1 MHKSHI
7 PETLALRAIR
17 EEGVRRD
24 FPGVYSNVMKWVTC
38 ILAVLLIVAAVP
50 AMASSDKAAKAL
62 YEQGKAAE
70 ARQDYITAYND
81 YHKAW
86 NLKPTDLTYRTAAEY
101 VRFLASASYVHQGEI
116 LMKAGKLQEALT
128 DFEQAIAIDPS
139 SFIAQQMANKVRL
152 LLLKGQ
158 NPAPAPTTQS
168 GLTRRMEEAT
178 GPVELAPISQTPI
191 ILKLSED
198 AKTIY
203 ESIGKLAGI
212 NVLFDPDYTSK
223 RIRVDLNGVTL
234 EEALQITALESK
246 TFWRPVT
253 PNTIFVAADTPAKR
267 KELEQSVIRTFYL
280 SNLSQPN
287 ELQDLV
293 NILRTLLDTQ
303 RLQQFPSQQAV
314 VVRGTPDQI
323 AMAEKL
329 IDDLDKSRPEVV
341 VEVAI
346 MQVNRDHLR
355 NLGIQWPAS
364 VTAAL
369 QSNVS
374 TTTSAT
380 GTNVGTGNGT
390 VSTTTGA
397 STGSLTLN
405 ELAHLNATNIL
416 ITIPPTTAN
425 FLLTDSS
432 SKLITQPQI
441 RASDGQKAS
450 LKIGERVP
458 VATGSFQP
466 GIGGVGINPLV
477 NTQFNYIDVGVN
489 IDITPHVHGLDEITL
504 KLAMDIS
511 AVDSYQNIGG
521 IQQPV
526 IGQRKIEQDIRL
538 KEGEVSILGG
548 ILESDQTKSLSGVPG
563 LAQIPGLRWLFS
575 SEQKELKDNEIVF
588 VLIPHIVRA
597 QDLSASNTKPIDVGT
612 ANAIS
617 LRRDSAASS
626 APQPSGQSP
635 TGPGAAQNN
644 MAPPSGAAVPPSA
657 ALSNVGAQPPTA
669 SAPQGSAIVSF
680 DPPTLDQPVGATF
693 TVNVNLAG
701 GQNVYSV
708 PVQVLYNPRV
718 LQVVNVSNGPL
729 LSKDGQTVALVDR
742 DDSLAGIL
750 QLTASRPPGSGGVTG
765 DGAVFTLTFQARA
778 PGQATLSINRATV
791 KNASMQNVPAS
802 GSQAIVTV
810 H

>member
-1 MHKSHI
+1 MKRFSRV
-7 PETLALRAIR
+7 LAMLLM
-17 EEGVRRD
+17 V
-24 FPGVYSNVMKWVTC
+24 
-38 ILAVLLIVAAVP
+38 AVLPAVA
-50 AMASSDKAAKAL
+50 STDKAAKAL
-62 YEQGKAAE
+62 YEKGKAAE
-70 ARQDYITAYND
+70 ARNDYIEAYND
-81 YHKAW
+81 YHQAW
-86 NLKPTDLTYRTAAEY
+86 QLKPTELRYRTAAEF
-101 VRFLASASYVHQGEI
+101 VRFLAAASYVHQGEI
-116 LMKAGKLQEALT
+116 QMNGGKLQEALT

-139 SFIAQQMANKVRL
+139 SFIAQQLANKVRQM
-152 LLLKGQ
+152 LLKGQ
-158 NPAPAPTTQS
+158 NPPPPPTPQS
-168 GLTRRMEEAT
+168 ALTRRMEEAT
-178 GPVELAPISQTPI
+178 GPVELAPIAQTPI
-191 ILKLSED
+191 TLKLSED
-198 AKTIY
+198 TKTIY

-212 NVLFDPDYTSK
+212 NVLFDPDYQSR

-280 SNLSQPN
+280 TNLSQPN

-293 NILRTLLDTQ
+293 NILRQLLDTQ

-329 IDDLDKSRPEVV
+329 IEDLDKSRPEVV

-346 MQVNRDHLR
+346 MQVNRDKLR
-355 NLGIQWPAS
+355 NLGIQPPTSIS
-364 VTAAL
+364 VAL
-369 QSNVS
+369 QSNTS
-374 TTTSAT
+374 TTTSTT
-380 GTNVGTGNGT
+380 GTNVGTGNGNVT
-390 VSTTTGA
+390 TTTGA
-397 STGSLTLN
+397 STGTITLN
-405 ELAHLNATNIL
+405 ELAHLNATNFAV
-416 ITIPPTTAN
+416 TIPAATAN
-425 FLLTDSS
+425 FLFTDSD

-450 LKIGERVP
+450 LKVGERVP

-538 KEGEVSILGG
+538 KEGEVNILGG
-548 ILESDQTKSLSGVPG
+548 LLESDQTKSLSGIPG
-563 LAQIPGLRWLFS
+563 LAQIPFFRYFFS
-575 SEQKELKDNEIVF
+575 SEQKEVKDNEIVF

-597 QDLSASNTKPIDVGT
+597 QDLSASNLKAIDVGT
-612 ANAIS
+612 ANS
-617 LRRDSAASS
+617 FQLRRETS
-626 APQPSGQSP
+626 APQSNGQP
-635 TGPGAAQNN
+635 PNGPGAAQNN
-644 MAPPSGAAVPPSA
+644 ALPPNGP
-657 ALSNVGAQPPTA
+657 GGGQPQAGVANASA
-669 SAPQGSAIVSF
+669 SAPAGSAIVSF
-680 DPPTLDQPVGATF
+680 DPPTLDQAVGATF
-693 TVNVNLAG
+693 TVNISLAG

-708 PVQVLYNPRV
+708 PLQIMYNPRV
-718 LQVVNVSNGPL
+718 LQVLNVSNGPL
-729 LSKDGQTVALVDR
+729 LSKDGQPVALVNR
-742 DDSLAGIL
+742 DDTLAGIL
-750 QLTASRPPGSGGVTG
+750 QLSATRPPGSGGISG
-765 DGAVFTLTFQARA
+765 DGTVFTLTFQARA
-778 PGQATLSINRATV
+778 PGQATLSINRAAV
-791 KNASMQNVPAS
+791 KNASMQNVPAT

>member
-1 MHKSHI
+1 
-7 PETLALRAIR
+7 
-17 EEGVRRD
+17 
-24 FPGVYSNVMKWVTC
+24 MKWVTTR
-38 ILAVLLIVAAVP
+38 ILAMLLIVAVLP

-62 YEQGKAAE
+62 YQEGKAAQ

-86 NLKPTDLTYRTAAEY
+86 ELKPSDLTYRTAAEY
-101 VRFLASASYVHQGEI
+101 VRFLAAASYVHQGEI

-128 DFEQAIAIDPS
+128 DFEQALAVDPS
-139 SFIAQQMANKVRL
+139 SFIAQQQANKVRQ
-152 LLLKGQ
+152 LLLKDQ
-158 NPAPAPTTQS
+158 NPAPAATPQS
-168 GLTRRMEEAT
+168 ALTRRMEEAT

-280 SNLSQPN
+280 TNLSQPN

-346 MQVNRDHLR
+346 MQVNRDKLR
-355 NLGIQWPAS
+355 NLGIQPPAS
-364 VTAAL
+364 ITAQL
-369 QSNVS
+369 QSNTS
-374 TTTSAT
+374 TTTSAS
-380 GTNVGTGNGT
+380 GTNVGTGSGT
-390 VSTTTGA
+390 VSTTSGA
-397 STGSLTLN
+397 TTGSLTLN
-405 ELAHLNATNIL
+405 ELAHLNATNVL
-416 ITIPPTTAN
+416 ITIPATTAN
-425 FLLTDSS
+425 FLFTDSS

-538 KEGEVSILGG
+538 KEGEVNILGG
-548 ILESDQTKSLSGVPG
+548 ILESDQTKSLSGIPG

-575 SEQKELKDNEIVF
+575 SEQKEVKDNEIVF

-597 QDLSASNTKPIDVGT
+597 QDLNPGNMKAIDVGT
-612 ANAIS
+612 ANTIS
-617 LRRDSAASS
+617 LRRESAPSS
-626 APQPSGQSP
+626 APQSNVPPPS
-635 TGPGAAQNN
+635 GPGAVQNN
-644 MAPPSGAAVPPSA
+644 MPPPNGAAVPPSA
-657 ALSNVGAQPPTA
+657 GATSNMGTQPPTA
-669 SAPQGSAIVSF
+669 AAPPGSAIVSF

-701 GQNVYSV
+701 GQNISAV
-708 PVQVLYNPRV
+708 PLQVLYNPRV
-718 LQVVNVSNGPL
+718 LQLLNVSNGPL
-729 LSKDGQTVALVDR
+729 LSKDGQTVALVNR

-778 PGQATLSINRATV
+778 PGQATLSINRAAV